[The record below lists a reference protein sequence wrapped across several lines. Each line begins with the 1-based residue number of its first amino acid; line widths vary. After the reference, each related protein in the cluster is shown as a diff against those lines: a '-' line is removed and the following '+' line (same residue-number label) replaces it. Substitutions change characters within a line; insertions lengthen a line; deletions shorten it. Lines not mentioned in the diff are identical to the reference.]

1 MKRTAL
7 FRYLSVDPADVDKHM
22 IELIKNSFQDSIQ
35 TKQGFL
41 SDEIAMK
48 AFQDA
53 AKLFVE
59 CYARGSKVLV
69 CGNGGSASDS
79 QHMAAELV
87 VRLEKNRKALPCIAL
102 GSSIADMTATGNDLS
117 FDKVFSR
124 QVEAI
129 GKKGDILFAISTS
142 GNSPNILEAVRSAKT
157 SGITVIGLTGNSGGK
172 LASAADIIIKVNGK
186 NTARIQETHI
196 LLIHLLCK
204 IIEESVL

>member
-1 MKRTAL
+1 
-7 FRYLSVDPADVDKHM
+7 M
-22 IELIKNSFQDSIQ
+22 IELIKNSFMDSIR

-41 SDEIAMK
+41 NDETAMK

-59 CYARGSKVLV
+59 CYASGSKVLV

-102 GSSIADMTATGNDLS
+102 GSSIADMTAAGNDLS

-124 QVEAI
+124 QVEAM
-129 GKKGDILFAISTS
+129 GNRGDILFAISTS
-142 GNSPNILEAVRSAKT
+142 GNSPNIIEAVNAARST
-157 SGITVIGLTGNSGGK
+157 GMTVIGLTGNGGGK
-172 LASAADIIIKVNGK
+172 LAGIADIAVKVNGS

-204 IIEESVL
+204 IIEDSVL